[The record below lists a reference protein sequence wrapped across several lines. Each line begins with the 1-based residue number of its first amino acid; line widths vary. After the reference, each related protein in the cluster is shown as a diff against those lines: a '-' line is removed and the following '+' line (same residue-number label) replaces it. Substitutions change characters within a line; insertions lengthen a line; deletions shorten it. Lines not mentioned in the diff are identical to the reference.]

1 MHWAPLPHRGTHG
14 IEAWHPQWICMRCHN
29 ELPFE
34 SVRIPSPTPTCPV
47 CLTPMLWEVDVARN
61 QERWVCSRCP
71 FAHAARPFAP
81 ACRVSD
87 LASQQPA
94 NPPAQGD
101 EHGLRLHQRLR
112 CSNTQLVLPLPYL
125 CAKAPTRHFMCLC
138 CLTRLA
144 CSRHRRSSPGAH
156 ALPSASGGLPR
167 SRRCGLALSSP
178 STSSRK
184 HLSTLLSLSRPRPCK
199 RLQFNVSGPGP
210 EHGLV
215 KSPLC
220 PKCFAR

>member
-1 MHWAPLPHRGTHG
+1 MQRDH
-14 IEAWHPQWICMRCHN
+14 
-29 ELPFE
+29 
-34 SVRIPSPTPTCPV
+34 SPP
-47 CLTPMLWEVDVARN
+47 
-61 QERWVCSRCP
+61 
-71 FAHAARPFAP
+71 HAAFPT
-81 ACRVSD
+81 
-87 LASQQPA
+87 QPA
-94 NPPAQGD
+94 NHPPIPLHREMSTA
-101 EHGLRLHQRLR
+101 LRLHQRLR

-125 CAKAPTRHFMCLC
+125 CAKTPTRHFMCLC